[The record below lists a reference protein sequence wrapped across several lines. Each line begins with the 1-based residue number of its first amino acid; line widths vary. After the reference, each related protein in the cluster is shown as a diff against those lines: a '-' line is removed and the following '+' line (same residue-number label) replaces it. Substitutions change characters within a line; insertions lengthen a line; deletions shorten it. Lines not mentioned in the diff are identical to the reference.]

1 MFPYFLKLSRFGIF
15 LLETGRALTHRHKI
29 FHLFPSTRGSF
40 DTVSGVTALGT
51 EQSSKGD

>member
-15 LLETGRALTHRHKI
+15 LLETGRALTHRHRI